1 MKALDA
7 IAAVLII
14 VGAVNWG
21 LVGLAKFNLV
31 TFMLGQTVLASAVFA
46 IVGAAGV
53 FFAARW
59 MTAQRAPLPQ
69 HA

>member
-21 LVGLAKFNLV
+21 LVGLAHFNLV
-31 TFMLGQTVLASAVFA
+31 TFMLGQTVFASAVFA
-46 IVGAAGV
+46 IVGLAGV

-59 MTAQRAPLPQ
+59 LTSNRVPVLQPA
-69 HA
+69 